1 MFVYKDDNMLK
12 ICIVHVYL
20 GNCVPASF
28 ACASQIYGNET
39 IRKHF
44 MLVIGNDFYLTFLLL
59 LKFMELVVPFKSC
72 TED

>member
-1 MFVYKDDNMLK
+1 MY
-12 ICIVHVYL
+12 
-20 GNCVPASF
+20 NCVPASF